1 MWELDRKEGW
11 SQRTDAFKLW
21 CWRRFLRVIWT
32 ARRSNQSILKASTL
46 NIYWKDWCW
55 SWSVPIFWPPDAKSW
70 PIGKD
75 LDTRKDWGQ
84 EKGVTEDEMIGWHHR
99 LNGHEFE
106 KTPESLACCSPL
118 GHKESDTTDPLKKT
132 RTVTKCKI
140 LQASLIE
147 GSPCLWNPERR
158 SFHGNFNS
166 NMWEVAITASSIVY
180 YHNKIPPSKLSLP
193 PLPSFFCENC
203 QMFLSKT
210 GQHQFWEMYR
220 KGIFHV
226 SFNLI
231 FHWLK
236 AMYFT
241 PMLLKF
247 ENAWKPVR
255 RIVRTKTFESCI
267 HRSSFCRPRM
277 GTENVHFQ

>member
-1 MWELDRKEGW
+1 MLGKIEGRREWDDRGW
-11 SQRTDAFKLW
+11 DDWMASSTQWTWIWANSGKSGMLQSIGSQRVRHNW
-21 CWRRFLRVIWT
+21 
-32 ARRSNQSILKASTL
+32 ST
-46 NIYWKDWCW
+46 
-55 SWSVPIFWPPDAKSW
+55 
-70 PIGKD
+70 
-75 LDTRKDWGQ
+75 
-84 EKGVTEDEMIGWHHR
+84 EKI
-99 LNGHEFE
+99 
-106 KTPESLACCSPL
+106 
-118 GHKESDTTDPLKKT
+118 

-147 GSPCLWNPERR
+147 ESPCLWNPECRR
-158 SFHGNFNS
+158 FHGNFNS
-166 NMWEVAITASSIVY
+166 NMWEVAMTASSMVY

-193 PLPSFFCENC
+193 PLPSFFCEDC

-236 AMYFT
+236 AICFT

-247 ENAWKPVR
+247 ENAWKPVW
-255 RIVRTKTFESCI
+255 RIVRTKTSESCI
-267 HRSSFCRPRM
+267 YRSSFCRPRM
-277 GTENVHFQ
+277 GTENLHFQ